1 MIRRSERIMSQAVG
15 GVTTRYRITR
25 IHVFGCCVWV
35 NTVQLAAT
43 PATGPLDDSTG
54 EFPVTGGAKP

>member
-43 PATGPLDDSTG
+43 PATPATGSLDDATG
-54 EFPVTGGAKP
+54 EFPAPT